1 MKDDITYNQI
11 ISLSNTTTEC
21 QVIKKSFV
29 EDGELIL
36 ILEGDSQRITITGK
50 IIDCTGHK
58 KRITELVLKA
68 KEQGFGIPEN
78 SIKHYAKEE
87 WNEYVLVRW

>member
-1 MKDDITYNQI
+1 MKDDITYNQLL
-11 ISLSNTTTEC
+11 SLSNTTIEW

-68 KEQGFGIPEN
+68 KERGLGIPEN
-78 SIKHYAKEE
+78 SIKHYARSGNVE
-87 WNEYVLVRW
+87 WVLVRW